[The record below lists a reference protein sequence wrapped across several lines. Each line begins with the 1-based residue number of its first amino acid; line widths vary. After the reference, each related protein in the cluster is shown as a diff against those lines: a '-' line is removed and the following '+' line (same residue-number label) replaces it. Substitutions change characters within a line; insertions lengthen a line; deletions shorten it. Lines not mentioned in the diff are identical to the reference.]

1 MSTLIRAARHAALA
15 TAVAVAAGVACA
27 DDIDI
32 FATVPTDNDL
42 PNVMILWDNSAN
54 WGANI
59 PVAACSYDDGS
70 GSPKPDSPNKEQ
82 GTKMAIE
89 KCAILNVIH
98 ALPTNPDGSARFN
111 VALMLFNESP
121 SQNSGGYP
129 RMRFLPMSAANK
141 TTLKAAIRGI
151 SINGDKGNNAAF
163 TKSLHEAYLMFSKAA
178 PLKGTAGTKWD
189 PLAVAGGQY
198 VGPPGSGCGRNH
210 IIFVANGGAGE
221 VTDNEAMALL
231 SAAGG
236 NVTPLVYP
244 TALITNSDQGN
255 WADEY
260 ARFLNGV
267 DIVGAKEGVQSVT
280 THAIAVTGSSSD
292 GKYPNFMRAIAT
304 QGGGQY
310 YSASDITQLTKY
322 LINIFNSIQATNSV
336 FASASL
342 PISASSQGSY
352 KNQVF
357 VGVFRPDEE
366 ARPRWVGNLKQYKIG
381 YDRATDTMQLVDA
394 EGSAALNSATG
405 FFRPSAVSFWTKDS
419 TFWINDPIGTPE
431 SITDLPDGEVV
442 EKGGVAQGL
451 RTLYAT
457 SQDDRTVLTCV
468 SCSFGTALS
477 TAAGARFK
485 VANTVI
491 TKEKLGAATD
501 AERDALI
508 AWIRGNDNNFDEK
521 GPGGTTTVRPG
532 VHGDVLHS
540 RPAVVDYGGAIGT
553 IVFYGS
559 NDGFV
564 RAIDGNQTG
573 DTAGQELWAFVPEE
587 FLGRFKRL
595 RDNTPEI
602 RFPSTPASAG
612 RVAARLLRRRPGHRV
627 PEVQRRDGGRE
638 GVAVRVDAT
647 RRPHPLRVRRD
658 QPVRAEADVAAHEH
672 RHPGPRADVVGAARR
687 AREGLPVA
695 RARAR
700 RGLRRGRR
708 GRAARGVRDHDG
720 QRRAGARRGERH
732 ADQEVRHGAQRRR
745 LGRAARHGLRRHHR
759 PRVRGRHRR
768 VGLPDRL
775 RDRGR
780 RRRDQR
786 LEDLELRAA
795 RRRRGPQVPARAGRR
810 AHQRV
815 HRRDDR
821 QRQPRAAA
829 RDRDDGP
836 LLHAVRPR
844 RAQGHDPVAGHR
856 RQHSPAAQRRLH
868 GDRDHAGLL
877 HGARPRREGRHVG
890 GDDRRQHLLQ
900 HQPADAAGAEQLQH
914 QPRRREGLPD
924 PAVLRPS
931 RLDRVR
937 GRRTPA
943 FAGDRRGRR

>member
-394 EGSAALNSATG
+394 EGSAALNSAHRLLPA
-405 FFRPSAVSFWTKDS
+405 FRGQLLDQGQHVLDQR
-419 TFWINDPIGTPE
+419 
-431 SITDLPDGEVV
+431 PD
-442 EKGGVAQGL
+442 
-451 RTLYAT
+451 RN
-457 SQDDRTVLTCV
+457 
-468 SCSFGTALS
+468 
-477 TAAGARFK
+477 AR
-485 VANTVI
+485 V
-491 TKEKLGAATD
+491 D
-501 AERDALI
+501 
-508 AWIRGNDNNFDEK
+508 
-521 GPGGTTTVRPG
+521 
-532 VHGDVLHS
+532 H
-540 RPAVVDYGGAIGT
+540 RPA
-553 IVFYGS
+553 
-559 NDGFV
+559 
-564 RAIDGNQTG
+564 R
-573 DTAGQELWAFVPEE
+573 
-587 FLGRFKRL
+587 
-595 RDNTPEI
+595 
-602 RFPSTPASAG
+602 
-612 RVAARLLRRRPGHRV
+612 
-627 PEVQRRDGGRE
+627 
-638 GVAVRVDAT
+638 
-647 RRPHPLRVRRD
+647 
-658 QPVRAEADVAAHEH
+658 
-672 RHPGPRADVVGAARR
+672 
-687 AREGLPVA
+687 
-695 RARAR
+695 
-700 RGLRRGRR
+700 RRGRR
-708 GRAARGVRDHDG
+708 EGR
-720 QRRAGARRGERH
+720 RRAGAADAVRH
-732 ADQEVRHGAQRRR
+732 VAGRPHGPHLRLVLVRHGAQHRGGRALQGREHRDHQGEARRGDRCRARRADRLDPRQRQQLRRKGPGGHDDRAAGRARRR
-745 LGRAARHGLRRHHR
+745 AALAAGGR
-759 PRVRGRHRR
+759 
-768 VGLPDRL
+768 RL
-775 RDRGR
+775 
-780 RRRDQR
+780 RRRDRHDRVLRQQR
-786 LEDLELRAA
+786 RDSCARSTATRPATPRARSCGRSCPRSSSAASRRLRGQHA
-795 RRRRGPQVPARAGRR
+795 RDPLPVDARVGRPRRRAITSSTARSPCTRSSTTRWRSRRRGCTCRC
-810 AHQRV
+810 
-815 HRRDDR
+815 D
-821 QRQPRAAA
+821 AAA
-829 RDRDDGP
+829 ASSTR
-836 LLHAVRPR
+836 
-844 RAQGHDPVAGHR
+844 
-856 RQHSPAAQRRLH
+856 S
-868 GDRDHAGLL
+868 
-877 HGARPRREGRHVG
+877 
-890 GDDRRQHLLQ
+890 
-900 HQPADAAGAEQLQH
+900 
-914 QPRRREGLPD
+914 
-924 PAVLRPS
+924 
-931 RLDRVR
+931 
-937 GRRTPA
+937 T
-943 FAGDRRGRR
+943 